1 MTKPR
6 RLVVPDYSG
15 FGIAVLFIGAL
26 VALFYFAKAADERI
40 QPLDDAWEEPYPE
53 PLDADSQVW

>member
-1 MTKPR
+1 M
-6 RLVVPDYSG
+6 PDYSG